1 MKTDSW
7 KALSWIAA
15 AELFALSL
23 WFSASVIAA
32 ELKDIWNLTSVTE
45 AWLSASVPSGFV
57 VGALFSSYFGIADR
71 YNSRKVFAFSALLG
85 AIFNGMLIFVDQAV
99 WGITLRIIT
108 GVTLAGVY
116 PTAVKILSEW
126 FPKKRGLA
134 IGILIAA
141 LTLGSSF
148 PHFVIVFLSA
158 VNWKMV
164 IICCSLLALLSAA
177 IVRWVLK
184 DTPETS
190 NRKPFSF
197 SLLRKVTGN
206 KPVMLANYGYFGHMW
221 ELYAMWT
228 WLPAFLTASFTS
240 FSPQTSPGFIALGS
254 FISIGIAGG
263 IGCVVG
269 GLLAD
274 RIGRSRLTIL
284 SMIISGVSAL
294 LIGFTFGHSIWL
306 TLILAMIWG
315 MSVISDSAQF
325 SAAVSEFADTEY
337 VGTALTFQMCVG
349 FLITIFSINLIPI
362 LQRVVGW
369 EWVFVSLT
377 IGPFLGILSMVKFK
391 KYEFRAG
398 VK

>member
-23 WFSASVIAA
+23 WFSASVIAP
-32 ELKDIWNLTSVTE
+32 ELKNIWNLTAVSE

-57 VGALFSSYFGIADR
+57 IGALFSSYFGIADR
-71 YNSRKVFAFSALLG
+71 YNSRKVFAVAALLG
-85 AIFNGMLIFVDQAV
+85 AIFNGMLIFVDDAI
-99 WGITLRIIT
+99 WGIALRIIT

-141 LTLGSSF
+141 LTLGSSL

-158 VNWKMV
+158 VNWKIV
-164 IICCSLLALLSAA
+164 IICCSFLALISAV
-177 IVRWVLK
+177 IVWWMVK
-184 DTPETS
+184 DAPVPF

-228 WLPAFLTASFTS
+228 WLPAFLTASFTN
-240 FSPQTSPGFIALGS
+240 FSPETSPGFIALAS
-254 FISIGIAGG
+254 FLSIGIAGG
-263 IGCVVG
+263 VGCVVG
-269 GLLAD
+269 GQMAD
-274 RIGRSRLTIL
+274 RIGRSRLTVL
-284 SMIISGVSAL
+284 SMAISGGSAL
-294 LIGFTFGHSIWL
+294 LIGFTFGQSIWL

-349 FLITIFSINLIPI
+349 FLITIVSINLIPI
-362 LQRVVGW
+362 LQKVVGW
-369 EWVFVSLT
+369 EWVFVCLA
-377 IGPFLGILSMVKFK
+377 IGPIFGILSMAKFK
-391 KYEFRAG
+391 QYEFGRGEA
-398 VK
+398 